1 MKQAESLQKGILYIT
16 LSKSIK
22 IKEFDLKP
30 RVGHIQ
36 FLNCLPL
43 YYGLVKSHALLDI
56 ELIKGNPTEL
66 NNLLINGELD
76 ISPISS
82 IEYARNYKSLM
93 LFPDFTV
100 SSDKEVKSIIL
111 LSRFPLDGLSGK
123 KIALTS
129 TSATSHVL
137 LKLILSAYNIKP
149 EYFIA
154 PPEPERM
161 LEASDACLL
170 IGDIAL
176 KYYLNGKSMY
186 VYDLGYEWNKLTGHK
201 MVYAVWAINRDFAL
215 NRKELCK
222 YVFDLFKKSMEYSMN
237 HLQEISDYAERWEP
251 FSSNSM
257 MEYFRSLHFGFERE
271 YQEGLIF
278 FYNKAVE
285 IGELSYV
292 PELDFFDTTSSI
304 R

>member
-1 MKQAESLQKGILYIT
+1 M
-16 LSKSIK
+16 
-22 IKEFDLKP
+22 KP

-100 SSDKEVKSIIL
+100 SSDREVKSIIL
-111 LSRFPLDGLSGK
+111 LSRLPLDNLSGK
-123 KIALTS
+123 KIALAS

-137 LKLILSAYNIKP
+137 LKIILNAYKINP
-149 EYFIA
+149 DYFIA
-154 PPEPERM
+154 PPDPERM
-161 LEASDACLL
+161 LKESDACLL
-170 IGDIAL
+170 IGDVAL
-176 KYYLNGKSMY
+176 KYYLDGKNIY

-201 MVYAVWAINRDFAL
+201 MVYAVWAINRNFAI
-215 NRKELCK
+215 NSKELCK
-222 YVFDLFKKSMEYSMN
+222 YVFELFKKSMDYSMN

-251 FSSNSM
+251 FSSSSM
-257 MEYFRSLHFGFERE
+257 MEYFRSLHFGFEKE
-271 YQEGLIF
+271 YQQGLHF
-278 FYNKAVE
+278 FYNKAAE
-285 IGELSYV
+285 IGELDHI
-292 PELDFFDTTSSI
+292 PELEFFDINQALKVKNLNESI
-304 R
+304 NNNR

>member
-1 MKQAESLQKGILYIT
+1 M
-16 LSKSIK
+16 
-22 IKEFDLKP
+22 KP

-43 YYGLVKSHALLDI
+43 YYGLVKSYALLDI
-56 ELIKGNPTEL
+56 ELVKGNPTEL
-66 NNLLINGELD
+66 NKLLINGELD

-82 IEYARNYKSLM
+82 IEYARNHQSLI

-111 LSRFPLDGLSGK
+111 LSRYPINNLTGE

-137 LKLILSAYNIKP
+137 LKLILKAHNINP

-154 PPEPERM
+154 SPEPERM
-161 LEASDACLL
+161 LEKSSACLL
-170 IGDIAL
+170 IGDTAL

-186 VYDLGYEWNKLTGHK
+186 VYDLGYEWHKLTGHK
-201 MVYAVWAINRDFAL
+201 MVYAVWAINRDFAI
-215 NRKELCK
+215 NRKDLCK
-222 YVFDLFKKSMEYSMN
+222 YVFNIFKKSMDYSME

-257 MEYFRSLHFGFERE
+257 MEYFKSLHFGFEEE
-271 YQEGLIF
+271 YQKGLIF
-278 FYNKAVE
+278 FYKKAKE

-292 PELDFFDTTSSI
+292 PNLEFFDIEQKTEK
-304 R
+304 